1 MSRSARWISVVFFL
15 KKFLSRF
22 LCPVPLCAGLLL
34 LGIALW
40 GFTHKR
46 KRLGRGLVITGTAL
60 LLVFGY
66 PWLPRYALLCLE
78 RQYPALVEDRG
89 VGFENRKQ
97 KAESRNLLGAEGGGQ
112 WSVDDEARYIMVL
125 GMGLSADTHR
135 PPAARFS
142 DEALQRIIEGVRLHR
157 WLTNSTLLV
166 SVAGPAVS
174 KRDKEQV
181 LGELLLV
188 LGMGTN
194 AAQVCAEA
202 RDTEDEIAWC
212 QRLAGTNRVLLV
224 SSASHLPRAMLL
236 ARNYRLDAVAAP
248 SGYLVDTVTQSSWT
262 PDRLFSSSVNLYN
275 SERAIHEYLGLAWE
289 KLRGGRNTEDR
300 RRRTEDAGPKTE
312 GR

>member
-112 WSVDDEARYIMVL
+112 WSVDGEARYIMVL
-125 GMGLSADTHR
+125 GMGLSADTNR

-157 WLTNSTLLV
+157 WLTNSTLLI

-174 KRDKEQV
+174 KQDKEQV

-194 AAQVCAEA
+194 TVQVCAEA

-236 ARNYRLDAVAAP
+236 ARNYRLDAIAAP
-248 SGYLVDTVTQSSWT
+248 SGYLVDTVTQSPWT
-262 PDRLFSSSVNLYN
+262 PNRLFPSSINLY
-275 SERAIHEYLGLAWE
+275 STERAMNEYLGLAWE

>member
-1 MSRSARWISVVFFL
+1 
-15 KKFLSRF
+15 
-22 LCPVPLCAGLLL
+22 LL

-40 GFTHKR
+40 GFTNKR
-46 KRLGRGLVITGTAL
+46 KKLGRGLVVTGTAL

-66 PWLPRYALLCLE
+66 PWLSRYALLHLE
-78 RQYPALVEDRG
+78 RQYPALVEDTG

-97 KAESRNLLGAEGGGQ
+97 KAEDRNLLGAEGGGRGLVVSGQ
-112 WSVDDEARYIMVL
+112 SSVDGGAHYIMVL
-125 GMGLSADTHR
+125 GMGLSADTNR

-157 WLTNSTLLV
+157 WLTNSTLLI

-174 KRDKEQV
+174 KQDKEQV

-236 ARNYRLDAVAAP
+236 ARHYRLDAIAAP
-248 SGYLVDTVTQSSWT
+248 SGYLVDMVTQSPWT
-262 PDRLFSSSVNLYN
+262 PNRLFPSSISLY
-275 SERAIHEYLGLAWE
+275 STERAMNEYLGLAWE
-289 KLRGGRNTEDR
+289 KMRGGRKMEDG
-300 RRRTEDAGPKTE
+300 RRRTED
-312 GR
+312 